1 MEIGKFLLYSQLILA
16 VLVVII
22 LISSVAA
29 IYFWSRFEQLKPD
42 LAKEKAPRISIVLPT
57 WNEEKVILGKL
68 ENIYSQDYPKE
79 LLEVIIIDANSS
91 DKTLDI
97 VEKWINDKGLQKG
110 NSIKIIK
117 EKERRGKSVSINTA
131 FGSASI
137 DSEILMMSDVDCRLS
152 DDAISRV
159 ARWFNNEEIGAV
171 TGRQVLLNPSIS
183 KKTSEEESYR
193 NFFTK
198 IRIAE
203 SKLHSTPIFHGECAA
218 YRKKA
223 LDGHKLVENANADDS
238 QMAVS
243 VIRSGFKAIY
253 DPEITF
259 FEMAPADGNA
269 NRIQKVRRAQGLVR
283 HFWRNSD
290 MLLDQSFGKFRRILA
305 LEYSLHILCPV
316 LVVLGFIFGLGH
328 ISIVFTDPN
337 FDLKSLT
344 MFGGLSSTMILIDVI
359 VALLL
364 ICGFLDIPFPLS
376 KLSTT
381 FLYYML
387 TLFWAQMLI
396 IFGRSLHKW
405 QQVPTVRESLK
416 DYDKSK

>member
-1 MEIGKFLLYSQLILA
+1 MISLEIGKFLLYSQLIFA

-29 IYFWSRFEQLKPD
+29 IYFWSRYEQLKPD
-42 LAKEKAPRISIVLPT
+42 SAKEKAPRISIVLPT

-97 VEKWINDKGLQKG
+97 VKKWINDKGLQKG

-316 LVVLGFIFGLGH
+316 LVEFWDLYLDWAIFRLF
-328 ISIVFTDPN
+328 SQTQ
-337 FDLKSLT
+337 
-344 MFGGLSSTMILIDVI
+344 ILI
-359 VALLL
+359 
-364 ICGFLDIPFPLS
+364 
-376 KLSTT
+376 
-381 FLYYML
+381 
-387 TLFWAQMLI
+387 
-396 IFGRSLHKW
+396 
-405 QQVPTVRESLK
+405 
-416 DYDKSK
+416 